1 MTTADQRIIVTGAGG
16 YLGGRVSA
24 ELDGRVAAIVRR
36 SVPWLPS
43 DAQTVGDLLEP
54 DDDLLDAFADAS
66 AVIHL
71 AGHNEVLAR
80 TEPDRARDE
89 TVAATQTVIDAAQAN
104 GIRRVVYV
112 STIHVYGEHLVP
124 GATIDERTEA
134 APVSAYAEARAACE
148 SLLLDASALD
158 PVVLRL
164 SNAVGAP
171 ADPSVD
177 RWTLVAS
184 ELSRDAVLDQTMVL
198 RSPGLQTRDFIT
210 VSDASRIA
218 VESCAGT
225 VPGGVY
231 NLASG
236 HSISIRDLA
245 HVIGDRVEERYGH
258 RPTLEAPPADDEPEE
273 PYTFDVS
280 ALAAHGIRAEQPI
293 RVGIDELIDHCRKHR
308 TQLHATRGTT

>member
-16 YLGGRVSA
+16 YLGGRISA
-24 ELDGRVAAIVRR
+24 ELDGRVGAIVRR
-36 SVPWLPS
+36 AVPWLPAA
-43 DAQTVGDLLEP
+43 AQTVGDLLAP
-54 DDDLLDAFADAS
+54 DGDLRNAFAGAS

-89 TVAATQTVIDAAQAN
+89 TVRATQTVIDAARAH
-104 GIRRVVYV
+104 GIRRIVYV
-112 STIHVYGEHLVP
+112 STIHVYGEHLVG
-124 GATIDERTEA
+124 GATIHEGTET

-148 SLLLDASALD
+148 SLLLESEALD

-184 ELSRDAVLDQTMVL
+184 ELSRGAVLDRQMVL

-210 VSDASRIA
+210 VSDASRITLEA
-218 VESCAGT
+218 CERA

-236 HSISIRDLA
+236 HSISIRALA
-245 HVIGDRVEERYGH
+245 HLIGERVEDRCGY
-258 RPTLEAPPADDEPEE
+258 RPTLEAPPADGEPEA

-280 ALAAHGIRAEQPI
+280 ALAAQGLRAEQPV
-293 RVGIDELIDHCRKHR
+293 RVGVDELIDHCQKHR